1 LNLPIDKAQT
11 KRINKI
17 AKLFIKQN
25 KTHFGQESKRN
36 LQRLDSAIRLH
47 EIGLSLAHD
56 DFHKHGSY
64 ILENSDMAGFS
75 KLEQKYLSFL
85 VLNQRRKLNPMPN
98 TYGFAPNWDLVL
110 IMRLACLLN
119 RRRDN
124 DNVPK
129 GIHLRFFP
137 EGAFLTLDK
146 DWAKDHP
153 LTMDLL
159 NKEKKYLSQQNY
171 IFDVCETSDA

>member
-1 LNLPIDKAQT
+1 VRFPLARKMTNYISWPSFFG
-11 KRINKI
+11 I
-17 AKLFIKQN
+17 ALII
-25 KTHFGQESKRN
+25 RN
-36 LQRLDSAIRLH
+36 QVQRLDSAIRLH

-124 DNVPK
+124 DNAQK
-129 GIHLRFFP
+129 GIHLLFFP
-137 EGAFLTLDK
+137 EGASLTLDK

-159 NKEKKYLSQQNY
+159 NKEKNIYYNKIIFSMSAKPQAPKYL
-171 IFDVCETSDA
+171 I